1 VQRIRFGRFDVDL
14 AAGQIHSRGLRIR
27 LREQSFQVLSALL
40 EQPGQVITREALRRR
55 LWPDDT
61 FVDFDNNL
69 NTAVARLREALG
81 DSADRP
87 QYIETLPK
95 HGYRFL
101 SVVSHHP
108 LLERTPAVAAR
119 LVVLPFVNLSGEV
132 SREYIS
138 DAVTDEVT
146 SDLAC
151 LAPRQLA
158 VIARTTAM
166 HYKGTQKDVARIG
179 RELRVDF
186 VLEGCVH
193 FADVRIALNAR
204 LIRCDDQT
212 QVLAKQYDVERAKLF
227 DVERSLARDV
237 LAQLGIAP
245 DRGASAELCSRLGK
259 STENPEAYDE
269 YIQGRHHLVKLTP
282 SALATARA
290 HLERAVALDPEFSL
304 AYDGLADLHWHLG
317 YFGFA
322 PPREAF
328 TTGILHALRAV
339 EIDNTLAETHALLG
353 QFHKQL
359 DFNWPEVAR
368 EMARALQLNPESPIV
383 RMRYAAHALMP
394 HGRLAEAVAELERAL
409 ELDPLS
415 TGTRNWLAVMLLLWR
430 QYDRAFHEATKL
442 LELDPTSYWAH
453 AVIAGTYRERRM
465 FDEAIAAQ
473 RTATKL
479 SADTAAMLG
488 WLGLVLGLGG
498 RTAEACDVLGRLEA
512 MSSRTFVPPTSF
524 AWTYLGLGET
534 DRAFEWLDR
543 AVEGRDQFMMP
554 IKSYPFFDPI
564 RSDPRFAALL
574 RKMNLDAD
582 LSRRSPR
589 GDARSVASG
598 LGFRSRDGLTG

>member
-1 VQRIRFGRFDVDL
+1 MQKIRFDRFDVDL
-14 AAGQIHSRGLRIR
+14 AAGQVHSRGMRVP
-27 LREQSFQVLSALL
+27 LREKSFQVLAALL
-40 EQPGQVITREALRRR
+40 EQPGQVVTRDALRRR
-55 LWPDDT
+55 LWPDNT

-87 QYIETLPK
+87 RFIETLPR

-101 SVVSHHP
+101 SAVSLHAWLDP
-108 LLERTPAVAAR
+108 RPAVAAR
-119 LVVLPFVNLSGEV
+119 LVVLPFVNLSGD
-132 SREYIS
+132 SAQEYVS
-138 DAVTDEVT
+138 DAVTNEVT
-146 SDLAC
+146 ANLAC

-166 HYKGTQKDVARIG
+166 HYRRTDKDVARIS
-179 RELRVDF
+179 RELKVDF
-186 VLEGCVH
+186 VLEGCVRW
-193 FADVRIALNAR
+193 ADLRIALNAR

-212 QVLAKQYDVERAKLF
+212 QVLAKQYDVELTKLF

-237 LAQLGIAP
+237 LAHLGIAP
-245 DRGASAELCSRLGK
+245 DEGRPPGEPSPCSGRP
-259 STENPEAYDE
+259 TENLRAYDE
-269 YIQGRHHLVKLTP
+269 YIQGRHHLAKLTP
-282 SALATARA
+282 TALATARA
-290 HLERAVALDPEFSL
+290 HLERAVALDPEFAL

-317 YFGFA
+317 YFGFT

-328 TTGILHALRAV
+328 STGILHALRAV

-359 DFNWPEVAR
+359 DFNWPEVDR
-368 EMARALQLNPESPIV
+368 EMARALELNPASPIV

-394 HGRLAEAVAELERAL
+394 HGRLAEAVTELERAL

-415 TGTRNWLAVMLLLWR
+415 TGIRSWLSVMLLLWR
-430 QYDRAFHEATKL
+430 RYDRAFDEATQL
-442 LELDPTSYWAH
+442 LELDPTAYWAH
-453 AVIAGTYRERRM
+453 AAIGGTYRERRK

-473 RTATKL
+473 RKATEV
-479 SADTAAMLG
+479 SGDNAAMLG

-498 RTAEACDVLGRLEA
+498 RTAEARDVLGRLEVRA
-512 MSSRTFVPPTSF
+512 TSTFIPPSSF

-543 AVEGRDQFMMP
+543 AIEGRDQFMMP
-554 IKSYPFFDPI
+554 IKSYGFLDPI

-582 LSRRSPR
+582 R
-589 GDARSVASG
+589 
-598 LGFRSRDGLTG
+598 